1 MRSSGGSAIST
12 MSSKVSL
19 ERFIYNL
26 GVLAGITAQDG
37 YNPEMAPSD
46 AFAYWAKMVKYLKE
60 ADFFKHARRVSH
72 L

>member
-1 MRSSGGSAIST
+1 

-26 GVLAGITAQDG
+26 GVLAGLTLQEDYDAEM
-37 YNPEMAPSD
+37 NPEK
-46 AFAYWAKMVKYLKE
+46 AFKYWAQMVKNLKE
-60 ADFFKHARRVSH
+60 ADFFKHARRISQ